1 MTFTSMIK
9 TLESPTSGQE
19 GLEAAMVDQI
29 GGFYTPNSYQVLG
42 IDNYSASLRSCVI
55 GNYIDS
61 EANLPTPFIA
71 VNTVNEGVSDA
82 TWVVTGFRDA
92 MDMSVALLNEQAGLF
107 GLAEIPSTSTNWTQ
121 GWVAVGHVYLGGGV
135 NNQDMSPL
143 IVYVDLNGT
152 ATVYSSQILSINPPQ
167 KWEVTSF
174 GGLQPNIN
182 SSMLCDVVY
191 DAQNDSLVACGG
203 AARDDANT
211 TTYSNW
217 VELVDSANPP
227 TFIINFNYGLSA
239 DANFPAFMRSC
250 AIQTQNVIGD
260 PSPFFTIVS
269 CVGFANQTAGTWAL
283 YQPNFSRSWGGNP
296 RLAWVERGIGSPN
309 DFFAQQGL
317 AASDTPTYLTLCER
331 ITADGED
338 IYFIGGIASGGIFA
352 YAFSGL
358 KTGVVPNV
366 GVFNNVIY
374 NAGVPTALQI
384 EKLNNKIA
392 LFRSNTAGTYSATT
406 STSAITDILAI
417 GENNGSSGRR
427 TKLYAAG
434 YEVNGR
440 NAPVDTSGMGG
451 DQSLIFAVSRGLNE
465 FKNDVAINGITQ
477 GLFLDR
483 ANRIKMARFK
493 NSRIT
498 KMSFANASLN
508 PVGTGAPS
516 QVYDVSLATGHAAF
530 AWFEYLLYDGVDSL
544 IARKLDEMGVR
555 VTIANVEWYKQDI
568 LKQGFDVTTDFFNEW
583 AELQVA
589 QNEERERVAE
599 QFGKTRPPKRQTR
612 TELFDDYADYESKT
626 EAVETFPDY
635 DPNKDGDPFKD
646 DVALTQEV
654 EKTQKAVDDLRRIED
669 LVDDETNDESEYDG
683 ASDVSDYGDN

>member
-29 GGFYTPNSYQVLG
+29 GGFYTANTYQVLG
-42 IDNYSASLRSCVI
+42 IDNYSSSLGSCVI

-61 EANLPTPFIA
+61 EANLPTPFVA
-71 VNTVNEGVSDA
+71 VNTALSEGVSTA
-82 TWVVTGFRDA
+82 TWVVTGFRSS
-92 MDMSVALLNEQAGLF
+92 MDMSVALMNEQAGLF
-107 GLAEIPSTSTNWTQ
+107 GLAEIPPTSGNWTR
-121 GWVAVGHVYLGGGV
+121 GWVAVGHVYVGGGV
-135 NNQDMSPL
+135 NLQNMCPL
-143 IVYVDLNGT
+143 IVNVGIDGV
-152 ATVYSSQILSINPPQ
+152 ATTYSSQILGINPP
-167 KWEVTSF
+167 KAWELTSF

-191 DAQNDSLVACGG
+191 DSQNDALVACGG
-203 AARDDANT
+203 GSNET
-211 TTYSNW
+211 TGSRSYSIW
-217 VELVDSANPP
+217 VEMIQAANPP
-227 TFIINFNYGLSA
+227 TFIMDLNHGLS
-239 DANFPAFMRSC
+239 NELTLPAFLRSC
-250 AIQTQNVIGD
+250 AIQTQDTSGNPVANR
-260 PSPFFTIVS
+260 TIVS
-269 CVGFANQTAGTWAL
+269 SVGFANTVAGTWVL
-283 YQPNFSRSWGGNP
+283 YQPNYSNPWGGNP
-296 RLAWVERGIGSPN
+296 RKAWIEKGTGAGGE
-309 DFFAQQGL
+309 FFAQQGL
-317 AASDTPTYLTLCER
+317 SAGDTPTYLTLCER
-331 ITADGED
+331 TTADGED
-338 IYFIGGIASGGIFA
+338 IYLIGGIASDGIFA
-352 YAFSGL
+352 YGISGL
-358 KTGVVPNV
+358 QTDSTGGGADNII
-366 GVFNNVIY
+366 NQT
-374 NAGVPTALQI
+374 GVPTTLVI
-384 EKLNNKIA
+384 SEINNKITS
-392 LFRSNTAGTYSATT
+392 FRSITAGSYDTTT

-417 GENNGSSGRR
+417 GENNGTTGRR

-440 NAPVDTSGMGG
+440 NAPVDTSGLGG
-451 DQSLIFAVSRGLNE
+451 TQSVIFAVSRGLNE
-465 FKNDVAINGITQ
+465 FRNDVAINGITQ
-477 GLFLDR
+477 GLFLDS
-483 ANRIKMARFK
+483 ANRIKMTLFK

-498 KMSFANASLN
+498 KMSFGNASLN
-508 PVGTGAPS
+508 PSGTGASS
-516 QVYDVSLATGHAAF
+516 QIYDVSLATGHAAF

-669 LVDDETNDESEYDG
+669 LVEDETNDESEYDG